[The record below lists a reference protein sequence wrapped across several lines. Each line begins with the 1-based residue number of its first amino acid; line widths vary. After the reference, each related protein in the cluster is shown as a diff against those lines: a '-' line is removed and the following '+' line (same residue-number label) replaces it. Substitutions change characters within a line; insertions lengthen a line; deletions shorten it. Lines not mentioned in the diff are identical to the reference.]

1 MNLARHLAT
10 LAVERGWSGR
20 TAYLVDDATVS
31 YAELHAGSARFA
43 GGLAARGVKPG
54 DRVLLVLPDSVELVQ
69 AVLGALRL
77 GAVAIPVN
85 TLIHE
90 AAVRRAAETAS
101 AFLTVAEPGTP
112 GLDQVGP
119 VAPAQLLGHEPIA
132 EYATAHA
139 DTPAFAFFTS
149 GTTGTPRLCFHTHGD
164 PEIYDQAI
172 GSVVGLTPDDVTL
185 SVSRMYFAYGF
196 GNSILFPLLRGGSTV
211 LSRERLT
218 ESAALEL
225 ITRHRVSVLYGQPS
239 FYARLLQHPFTAA
252 LRGLRLAL
260 VAGEPLPESVETT
273 LRETL
278 GARFLNIFGTTEIG
292 HALIANTLSSH
303 RDGTIGRILPPYR
316 MRIVDQLRREVAAGV
331 EGKLEVRGPT
341 IAPGVPRGS
350 DTPLRTPDDWYVTG
364 DAATVD
370 PDGFVRLHG
379 RLDDI
384 EIVGGQNVHPAEIED
399 LLVSHPAVR
408 AAGVCSVRRE
418 SSTTSL
424 RAHVEL
430 DEGAEPDQVIA
441 EIGSLTQKNLSWYEI
456 PEDII
461 VVESLPR
468 TPVGK
473 LDRRALRTLAA
484 VR

>member
-1 MNLARHLAT
+1 MNLALRLAA
-10 LAVERGWSGR
+10 LARNKDWSGR
-20 TAYLVDDATVS
+20 AAYHADNGTVS
-31 YAELHAGSARFA
+31 YAELYAGAARCA
-43 GGLAARGVKPG
+43 GGLAAHGVKAG
-54 DRVLLVLPDSVELVQ
+54 DRVLLALPDSVELVQ
-69 AVLGALRL
+69 VVLGTLRL

-85 TLIHE
+85 TLMHE
-90 AAVRRAAETAS
+90 AAIRRVAETAVP
-101 AFLTVAEPGTP
+101 FLTVAEPGTP
-112 GLDQVGP
+112 GIDQVGP
-119 VAPAQLLGHEPIA
+119 VTPAQLLDHDPATG
-132 EYATAHA
+132 YATAHA

-149 GTTGTPRLCFHTHGD
+149 GTTGSPRLCFHTHGD
-164 PEIYDQAI
+164 PEVYDQAI
-172 GSVVGLTPDDVTL
+172 GGVVALGPDDIVL
-185 SVSRMYFAYGF
+185 SVSRMYFSYGF
-196 GNSILFPLLRGGSTV
+196 GNSILLPLLRGSSTV

-218 ESAALEL
+218 ESAALKL
-225 ITRHRVSVLYGQPS
+225 ITRHRVSLLFGQPS

-252 LRGLRLAL
+252 LDGLRLAL
-260 VAGEPLPESVETT
+260 VAGEPLPVSVETT
-273 LRETL
+273 LRATL
-278 GARFLNIFGTTEIG
+278 GKRFLNIFGTTEIG
-292 HALIANTLSSH
+292 HALISNTVSSQ

-316 MRIVDQLRREVAAGV
+316 MRVVDQLRQEVAAGV

-350 DTPLRTPDDWYVTG
+350 DTPLRMPDDWYVTG

-370 PDGFVRLHG
+370 HDGFVRLHG

-399 LLVSHPAVR
+399 LLVRHPAVR

-430 DEGAEPDQVIA
+430 DDGVEPDRVIA
-441 EIGSLTQKNLSWYEI
+441 EIDSLTKQNLSWYEI

>member
-10 LAVERGWSGR
+10 LARNKDWSDR
-20 TAYLVDDATVS
+20 AAYHSGDVTVS
-31 YAELHAGSARFA
+31 YAELFAGSARCA
-43 GGLAARGVKPG
+43 GGLAARGVTAG
-54 DRVLLVLPDSVELVQ
+54 DRVLLALPDGVELVQ
-69 AVLGALRL
+69 AVLGTLQL
-77 GAVAIPVN
+77 GAVAIPIN
-85 TLIHE
+85 TFMHE
-90 AAVRRAAETAS
+90 GAIRRAVETA
-101 AFLTVAEPGTP
+101 APFLTIAEPGTP
-112 GLDQVGP
+112 GIDQVGP
-119 VAPAQLLGHEPIA
+119 VTPAQLLDHEPTA
-132 EYATAHA
+132 EYATVRG
-139 DTPAFAFFTS
+139 DTSAFAFFTS
-149 GTTGTPRLCFHTHGD
+149 GTTGSPRLCFHTHGD

-172 GSVVGLTPDDVTL
+172 GRVVDLGPDDVTL
-185 SVSRMYFAYGF
+185 SVSRIYFSYGF
-196 GNSILFPLLRGGSTV
+196 GNSILLPLLRGGSTV

-218 ESAALEL
+218 ESAALDL
-225 ITRHRVSVLYGQPS
+225 IKRHQVSVLYGQPS
-239 FYARLLQHPFTAA
+239 FYARLLQHPFAA
-252 LRGLRLAL
+252 GLDGLRLAL
-260 VAGEPLPESVETT
+260 VAGEPLPVSVEAT
-273 LRETL
+273 LRATL
-278 GARFLNIFGTTEIG
+278 GKRFLNIFGTTEIG

-303 RDGTIGRILPPYR
+303 KEGTIGRILPPYR
-316 MRIVDQLRREVAAGV
+316 MRIVDELRREVATGV

-350 DTPLRTPDDWYVTG
+350 DAPLRLPDDWYVTG

-370 PDGFVRLHG
+370 QDGFVRLHG

-408 AAGVCSVRRE
+408 AAAVCSVRRE

-473 LDRRALRTLAA
+473 LDRRALRTLAG